1 VQLTKS
7 YFVKIARTARD
18 FEDYLVSVRGS
29 DAKTARDHEVRDDE
43 YDPTAPRAQKS
54 YGLAP
59 VPAARQARTPPG
71 TSNRGRAVGMTPQRS
86 GAISE
91 DEAVGGGPEDTV
103 EDSDSSF

>member
-1 VQLTKS
+1 MQLTKS

-29 DAKTARDHEVRDDE
+29 DAKTARDHEVRDDD
-43 YDPTAPRAQKS
+43 YDPNAPRAQKS

-59 VPAARQARTPPG
+59 LPAARSAWTPPG
-71 TSNRGRAVGMTPQRS
+71 TINRGKVVGMTPQRS

-91 DEAVGGGPEDTV
+91 DEAAGAGAEDTA